1 MILIDTQKEEF
12 SKLKDIRIFGKISNE
27 DRFNG
32 DLLIIGLGG
41 VGSSVAKS
49 LKGMLADNITSED
62 NINFLIIDSDIPA
75 MEQTIEDSKTGLG
88 FNALEILSIYRPNLA
103 NILENG
109 IDNNPVHPKLARWM
123 KSDFPNISI
132 GTDGAKGNRQI
143 GRLMF
148 SNAYSDIRILLFE
161 KLMEIYE
168 GSVNKKLDII
178 IISGLGGGTGSGII
192 EDLTYNIKAFARS
205 KKWTDVRVGGCLLTP
220 DVLFGNR
227 AVYDDKELVSLM
239 QANACA
245 ALKEI
250 SHLMKLEDGT
260 EPYVFESG
268 DHRLSMRENIFDVCM
283 LVTGKKDDQ
292 GYIPENVLY
301 SDTAY
306 FLFKLACNKYIG
318 TKDEAGNRKLLR
330 DVFFSPEGKGYFKV
344 VNESDYKIPIKEIEN
359 ICEHQVFNKAFSKLY
374 EVPDVQKLIE
384 TDMGGALNELRS
396 FLDGKPGDE
405 INLNVNGLIKIG
417 QFTKPVY
424 KSIKKGQDGL
434 RNSMSRQLSN
444 FKEESPVIVKSL
456 KNRLYS
462 SIEEQL
468 QRYMSELGPFA
479 VMEII
484 GAAGIGSGENDRGL
498 IAEVKKLSEKHKEY
512 KHTSEYSRII
522 ESILDIV
529 AHRFFTFPNAKRET
543 ENGYYDACMKET
555 LASERTI
562 IMEGI
567 DSQDVFGDTIRW
579 LRQRAER
586 LEEIYSQFAEDL
598 KNSVEDLAA
607 AGKNTAAYLL
617 KDAKQHEFLPY
628 DYVTEARINEIRK
641 GIIRLM
647 VDHEADIDNAR
658 VVPVRQEIEK
668 IYKEF
673 FMSIGVYAPEK
684 LVAVA
689 FADKIPTLQ
698 EENVMFVSATND
710 RRDEIM
716 ARAAKSFVEGSRE
729 KIAKKKLCVLKD
741 NSDDILLKKTYISLP
756 EAMPHFSNAVKTILT
771 GAPYNEPEESITL
784 NQGEIEIAFDDI
796 YIGVPVS
803 MLSCAEEMQKAY
815 DEVDKETYMGLH
827 VNEVSMDNR
836 IYPDI
841 V

>member
-27 DRFNG
+27 DRFNR

-41 VGSSVAKS
+41 VGTGVAKA
-49 LKGMLADNITSED
+49 LKGMFADDITPED
-62 NINFLIIDSDIPA
+62 NINFMIIDSDIPA
-75 MEQTIEDSKTGLG
+75 MEETIEDSKTGLG

-109 IDNNPVHPKLARWM
+109 INNNPVHPNLAKWM
-123 KSDFPNISI
+123 KPDFPNISI

-161 KLMEIYE
+161 KLIELYE
-168 GSVNKKLDII
+168 KSENKKLDII
-178 IISGLGGGTGSGII
+178 IVSGIGGGTGSGII
-192 EDLTYNIKAFARS
+192 EDLTYNIKAFAKS
-205 KKWTDVRVGGCLLTP
+205 KKWTNVRVAGCLLTP
-220 DVLFGNR
+220 DVLFANKKISE
-227 AVYDDKELVSLM
+227 DEELVSRM

-245 ALKEI
+245 TLKEI
-250 SHLMKLEDGT
+250 SHLMKLEEGT

-283 LVTGKKDDQ
+283 LVTGKKDEQ
-292 GYIPENVLY
+292 GYIPSNVLY

-318 TKDEAGNRKLLR
+318 AKDDQGERKLLR
-330 DVFFSPEGKGYFKV
+330 DVIFAPEGKGYFKV

-359 ICEHQVFNKAFSKLY
+359 ICEYQVFNRAFNKLL
-374 EVPDVQKLIE
+374 EVPDIQSLIE
-384 TDMGGALNELRS
+384 NDMGGTLNELRE

-405 INLNVNGLIKIG
+405 INLNVNGLIKVG

-424 KSIKKGQDGL
+424 KTIKKGQDGL
-434 RNSMSRQLSN
+434 RTSMSRQLTS
-444 FKEESPVIVKSL
+444 FKEGSSVIVKSL
-456 KNRLYS
+456 KNKLSS

-468 QRYMSELGPFA
+468 QRYMNEYGPFA

-484 GAAGIGSGENDRGL
+484 GAAGIGNGETDRGL
-498 IAEVKKLSEKHKEY
+498 IAEIKKLSEKHKEY
-512 KHTSEYSRII
+512 KHTSEFSRII

-529 AHRFFTFPNAKRET
+529 AHRFFTFPSAKRET

-567 DSQDVFGDTIRW
+567 DSQDVFGDTIRL

-586 LEEIYSQFAEDL
+586 LEEIYSQFADDL
-598 KNSVEDLAA
+598 KTSIEDLART
-607 AGKNTAAYLL
+607 GKNTAAYLL
-617 KDAKQHEFLPY
+617 KDAKQHEFLPS
-628 DYVTEARINEIRK
+628 DYVTEARIDEIRK

-647 VDHEADIDNAR
+647 VDHESDIDNAR
-658 VVPVRQEIEK
+658 VVPVRQEMEK

-689 FADKIPTLQ
+689 FADKIPSLQ

-716 ARAAKSFVEGSRE
+716 ARAAKSFVEGSQE

-741 NSDDILLKKTYISLP
+741 NSNDMLPKKTYISLP

-771 GAPYNEPEESITL
+771 DSPYNELEESVTL

-796 YIGVPVS
+796 YIGVPAS
-803 MLSCAEEMQKAY
+803 MLACADELQKAY
-815 DEVDKETYMGLH
+815 DAVDKEKYMGLH